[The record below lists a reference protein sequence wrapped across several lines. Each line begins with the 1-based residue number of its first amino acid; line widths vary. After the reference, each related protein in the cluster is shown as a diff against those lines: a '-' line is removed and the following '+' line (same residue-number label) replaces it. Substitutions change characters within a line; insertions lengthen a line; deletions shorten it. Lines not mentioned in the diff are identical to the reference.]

1 MTVHTALA
9 RLSIESYLSERHP
22 LTVSKAG
29 QSLDL
34 PAELTNRRAGVFVT
48 LHLAGRLRGCI
59 GTIEPQT
66 ESIAAE
72 IIRNAVLSAS
82 EDPRFSPVK
91 SAELPDITISVDVLG
106 ENEPATIADLDP
118 RRYGVIVEHE
128 WKRGLLLPNL
138 DGIDT
143 VEDQVAIAL
152 QKAGISQ
159 SMPFKMFR
167 FEVVRYE

>member
-1 MTVHTALA
+1 MSIHTELA
-9 RLSIESYLSERHP
+9 RLSIESYLDEGRP
-22 LTVSKAG
+22 LTLSKAG
-29 QSLDL
+29 QALAI
-34 PAELTNRRAGVFVT
+34 PPELLNRRAGVFVT
-48 LHLAGRLRGCI
+48 LHLDGRLRGCI
-59 GTIEPQT
+59 GTIEPQA

-106 ENEPATIADLDP
+106 ENEPATINDLDP
-118 RRYGVIVEHE
+118 KRYGVIVEHE
-128 WKRGLLLPNL
+128 WRRGLLLPNL

-143 VEDQVAIAL
+143 VEEQVAIAL

-159 SMPFKMFR
+159 SMPYKLFR
-167 FEVVRYE
+167 FEVVRHE